1 MLNFATKYRMMTKEL
16 ALYIS
21 NFASQQKKYSDNLF
35 RILERIY
42 KMYEEPMILNTIC
55 TLLIKGNKTAKKY
68 FSWYQKAV
76 DSDLKIAQ
84 LYEYYMMTI
93 DEDSAHGPL
102 PKSLVLYFMHGNAL
116 DYKKAAYLYASLV
129 IHEEQAGDLYLN
141 YREQMVAFTWEQL
154 EKRHITES
162 LRTLYKRFCRE
173 DEMTAERMEAMRDIC
188 YSYEVR
194 TKVRGMKCVLVI
206 EKDGSV
212 RQRIPYDTKNGA
224 IIYLYDKESRIVWES
239 VEGRHYT
246 DSIPYETK
254 RLFYEPRFVDMCRK
268 YAASTGF
275 WNQEP
280 EKEKPDY
287 EKIQTKGIDSFEDKD
302 VFLVCSR
309 RIREENYTADDFLSY
324 LAFEMFRR
332 GQYDKVTLTYLA
344 EYYCGAIGDM
354 KRLWK
359 VLKQYG
365 VPSYK
370 VSERIITQM
379 VFSET
384 LYEEEH
390 IFEDYYLSDNVYF
403 RLKQA
408 YLAYVAKEFVVHD
421 RVTGQNVLAII
432 MKEYQEKEYLADIC
446 KVAVLKFYADRLP
459 DHMEYEEILREFLR
473 EMCEKRLV
481 FSFYLSY
488 PESWLR
494 EVQLYDKVIVEY
506 HAAPNSKVK
515 IAYQINRGEMEKLD
529 YQSESLLPMYDT
541 VFAKEFILYK
551 DETLRYYFKETRKDR
566 KIVSEKMNVKLE
578 RDVCPVGKFGQ
589 LNAILDLNEEEKK
602 RAMEAYQQEEEIA
615 GQIFQAY

>member
-1 MLNFATKYRMMTKEL
+1 M
-16 ALYIS
+16 
-21 NFASQQKKYSDNLF
+21 
-35 RILERIY
+35 
-42 KMYEEPMILNTIC
+42 
-55 TLLIKGNKTAKKY
+55 
-68 FSWYQKAV
+68 
-76 DSDLKIAQ
+76 
-84 LYEYYMMTI
+84 
-93 DEDSAHGPL
+93 
-102 PKSLVLYFMHGNAL
+102 
-116 DYKKAAYLYASLV
+116 

-154 EKRHITES
+154 MKRHITES

-194 TKVRGMKCVLVI
+194 TRVRGMKCVLVI

-212 RQRIPYDTKNGA
+212 RQRIPYDEKNGA

-254 RLFYEPRFVDMCRK
+254 RLFYEPRLVDMCRK

-287 EKIQTKGIDSFEDKD
+287 EKIQAKGIDPFDDKD
-302 VFLVCSR
+302 VFMVCSR
-309 RIREENYTADDFLSY
+309 RIREENYTEDDFLSY

-354 KRLWK
+354 KKLWK

-379 VFSET
+379 VFAET
-384 LYEEEH
+384 LFGEEH

-408 YLAYVAKEFVVHD
+408 YLAYVAREYIVYGRNLEKCVFE
-421 RVTGQNVLAII
+421 II
-432 MKEYQEKEYLADIC
+432 ANECEEKED
-446 KVAVLKFYADRLP
+446 LP
-459 DHMEYEEILREFLR
+459 DV
-473 EMCEKRLV
+473 C
-481 FSFYLSY
+481 
-488 PESWLR
+488 
-494 EVQLYDKVIVEY
+494 
-506 HAAPNSKVK
+506 K
-515 IAYQINRGEMEKLD
+515 IA
-529 YQSESLLPMYDT
+529 LL
-541 VFAKEFILYK
+541 L
-551 DETLRYYFKETRKDR
+551 
-566 KIVSEKMNVKLE
+566 
-578 RDVCPVGKFGQ
+578 G
-589 LNAILDLNEEEKK
+589 
-602 RAMEAYQQEEEIA
+602 
-615 GQIFQAY
+615 

>member
-1 MLNFATKYRMMTKEL
+1 
-16 ALYIS
+16 
-21 NFASQQKKYSDNLF
+21 
-35 RILERIY
+35 
-42 KMYEEPMILNTIC
+42 
-55 TLLIKGNKTAKKY
+55 
-68 FSWYQKAV
+68 
-76 DSDLKIAQ
+76 
-84 LYEYYMMTI
+84 
-93 DEDSAHGPL
+93 
-102 PKSLVLYFMHGNAL
+102 
-116 DYKKAAYLYASLV
+116 
-129 IHEEQAGDLYLN
+129 
-141 YREQMVAFTWEQL
+141 
-154 EKRHITES
+154 
-162 LRTLYKRFCRE
+162 
-173 DEMTAERMEAMRDIC
+173 MTAERMEAMRDIC

-287 EKIQTKGIDSFEDKD
+287 EKIQAKGIDSFEDKD

-309 RIREENYTADDFLSY
+309 RIREENYTEDDFLSY

-408 YLAYVAKEFVVHD
+408 YLAYVT
-421 RVTGQNVLAII
+421 R
-432 MKEYQEKEYLADIC
+432 EY
-446 KVAVLKFYADRLP
+446 
-459 DHMEYEEILREFLR
+459 
-473 EMCEKRLV
+473 
-481 FSFYLSY
+481 
-488 PESWLR
+488 
-494 EVQLYDKVIVEY
+494 IVY
-506 HAAPNSKVK
+506 G
-515 IAYQINRGEMEKLD
+515 R
-529 YQSESLLPMYDT
+529 SL
-541 VFAKEFILYK
+541 
-551 DETLRYYFKETRKDR
+551 
-566 KIVSEKMNVKLE
+566 EKM
-578 RDVCPVGKFGQ
+578 C
-589 LNAILDLNEEEKK
+589 I
-602 RAMEAYQQEEEIA
+602 
-615 GQIFQAY
+615 

>member
-1 MLNFATKYRMMTKEL
+1 M
-16 ALYIS
+16 
-21 NFASQQKKYSDNLF
+21 
-35 RILERIY
+35 
-42 KMYEEPMILNTIC
+42 
-55 TLLIKGNKTAKKY
+55 
-68 FSWYQKAV
+68 
-76 DSDLKIAQ
+76 KIFGLP

-206 EKDGSV
+206 KKNGSV
-212 RQRIPYDTKNGA
+212 Q
-224 IIYLYDKESRIVWES
+224 S

-254 RLFYEPRFVDMCRK
+254 RLFYEPRFVIYVQKICSIYRILESG
-268 YAASTGF
+268 AG
-275 WNQEP
+275 E
-280 EKEKPDY
+280 EKPDY
-287 EKIQTKGIDSFEDKD
+287 EKIQAKGIDSFEDKD

-309 RIREENYTADDFLSY
+309 RIREENYTEDDFLSY

-408 YLAYVAKEFVVHD
+408 YLAYVTREYIVYGRSLEKCVFEIIANECDQKEDLPDVCKIALLKYYSD
-421 RVTGQNVLAII
+421 
-432 MKEYQEKEYLADIC
+432 KEYTGELED
-446 KVAVLKFYADRLP
+446 VL
-459 DHMEYEEILREFLR
+459 HQVLR
-473 EMCEKRLV
+473 EMCEKQLV
-481 FSFYLSY
+481 FPYY
-488 PESWLR
+488 MNYKEEWLR
-494 EVQLYDKVIVEY
+494 EVQLYNKVM
-506 HAAPNSKVK
+506 AAYRCKPGGKV
-515 IAYQINRGEMEKLD
+515 R
-529 YQSESLLPMYDT
+529 
-541 VFAKEFILYK
+541 LYYK
-551 DETLRYYFKETRKDR
+551 MKQKDR
-566 KIVSEKMNVKLE
+566 KNW
-578 RDVCPVGKFGQ
+578 DTGQ
-589 LNAILDLNEEEKK
+589 
-602 RAMEAYQQEEEIA
+602 RQ
-615 GQIFQAY
+615 

>member
-1 MLNFATKYRMMTKEL
+1 
-16 ALYIS
+16 
-21 NFASQQKKYSDNLF
+21 
-35 RILERIY
+35 
-42 KMYEEPMILNTIC
+42 
-55 TLLIKGNKTAKKY
+55 
-68 FSWYQKAV
+68 
-76 DSDLKIAQ
+76 
-84 LYEYYMMTI
+84 
-93 DEDSAHGPL
+93 
-102 PKSLVLYFMHGNAL
+102 
-116 DYKKAAYLYASLV
+116 
-129 IHEEQAGDLYLN
+129 
-141 YREQMVAFTWEQL
+141 MVAFTWEQL

-194 TKVRGMKCVLVI
+194 TKVRGMKCVI
-206 EKDGSV
+206 EIKKDGSV

-287 EKIQTKGIDSFEDKD
+287 EKIQAKGIDSFEDKD

-309 RIREENYTADDFLSY
+309 RIREENYTEDDFLSY

-408 YLAYVAKEFVVHD
+408 YLAYVTREYIVYGRSLEKCVFEIIANECDQKEDLPDVCKIALLKYYSD
-421 RVTGQNVLAII
+421 
-432 MKEYQEKEYLADIC
+432 KEYTGELED
-446 KVAVLKFYADRLP
+446 VL
-459 DHMEYEEILREFLR
+459 HQVLR
-473 EMCEKRLV
+473 EMCEKQLV
-481 FSFYLSY
+481 FPYY
-488 PESWLR
+488 MNYKEEWLR
-494 EVQLYDKVIVEY
+494 EVQLYNKVM
-506 HAAPNSKVK
+506 AAYRCKPGGKVRLYYK
-515 IAYQINRGEMEKLD
+515 MKQKDREELGYRAEAMMPVYENLYVKQFVLYNDESVNYYFQESGNGEMITTDKKTLKTDKER
-529 YQSESLLPMYDT
+529 
-541 VFAKEFILYK
+541 VFA
-551 DETLRYYFKETRKDR
+551 
-566 KIVSEKMNVKLE
+566 
-578 RDVCPVGKFGQ
+578 GKYQ
-589 LNAILDLNEEEKK
+589 MLNAMTDMDSDAERSKAMLEFEEEEQM
-602 RAMEAYQQEEEIA
+602 AD
-615 GQIFQAY
+615 QIFKIY